1 MKILDPLAHC
11 DVHSIGGEMTMGRKP
26 VKSYNYFY
34 YEFCSIWGMT
44 ETHAIEF

>member
-1 MKILDPLAHC
+1 MGTKKMVMVMEILDPLAHC

-34 YEFCSIWGMT
+34 Y
-44 ETHAIEF
+44 